1 MNKQIKRISLLV
13 SAALLLGAESVLAA
27 VPVTLP
33 LNSTK
38 YMTAPKITRIAVGNP
53 EIADINLLSNHDF
66 HHPDSRQDSVSGS
79 AVFVENN
86 MAGLLPSDA
95 VSAFLH
101 FG

>member
-53 EIADINLLSNHDF
+53 TTISFWWAR
-66 HHPDSRQDSVSGS
+66 RQV
-79 AVFVENN
+79 
-86 MAGLLPSDA
+86 PPR
-95 VSAFLH
+95 
-101 FG
+101 

>member
-53 EIADINLLSNHDF
+53 EIFFPAMISF
-66 HHPDSRQDSVSGS
+66 WWARRQV
-79 AVFVENN
+79 
-86 MAGLLPSDA
+86 PPR
-95 VSAFLH
+95 
-101 FG
+101 

>member
-1 MNKQIKRISLLV
+1 MMNKQIKRISLLV

-53 EIADINLLSNHDF
+53 GIADINLLSNHDF
-66 HHPDSRQDSVSGS
+66 
-79 AVFVENN
+79 
-86 MAGLLPSDA
+86 LL
-95 VSAFLH
+95 V
-101 FG
+101 G